1 MINHKICRFKANR
14 HRTNCICHHRRH
26 FRQMQF
32 NHITEPHQVNASD
45 GCSVAPKPVGTLQF
59 DQQPPGYIFFASEK
73 LFEGAG
79 LFLLHSPCECL
90 RHGTFLLFFVF
101 VGQSVFPP
109 SRHRHKRSAS
119 LPACSKDAAAA
130 RTADFAASADT
141 ILSACPPSASEHHTP
156 NSSSDVPETTL
167 ARWGQPDKLATAT
180 ASQPKIALPM

>member
-1 MINHKICRFKANR
+1 MTRPKPATSVWWSWRSCCQKARRHSHKICCFKANR
-14 HRTNCICHHRRH
+14 HRTNRICHHRRH
-26 FRQMQF
+26 FRQPQF

-59 DQQPPGYIFFASEK
+59 GQQSPGYIFFASEK

-119 LPACSKDAAAA
+119 LRACSKDAAAA
-130 RTADFAASADT
+130 RTAGFAASADT
-141 ILSACPPSASEHHTP
+141 ILSACLNCHICNTKTIIH
-156 NSSSDVPETTL
+156 
-167 ARWGQPDKLATAT
+167 
-180 ASQPKIALPM
+180 